1 MKNFEYVR
9 PVSVTQAVQA
19 LNQRGAMPMAG
30 GMDMVPGMQDD
41 VISTE
46 RVVNLKSIQE
56 EAVRGIRETGDG
68 VLIGALTTLTEIAEH
83 PVLASRYTALT
94 EATVE
99 VGSPQI
105 RNVGTLGG
113 NLCQRPRCWYF
124 RNEHYKCLKKGG
136 PLCFAADDDAENQYN
151 AILGGGP
158 AYIVHPSNCASAVV
172 ALNATMHITGPDGS
186 RAVHADDFFVLPTER
201 LLQENVLRQGELITH
216 VEIPTPPE
224 GHRSAFL
231 ETSERA
237 GFDWGISGAAVSGVV
252 ANGVITNPRIVLYA
266 VAPIPWRARD
276 AEEAIDGKA
285 LTEDA
290 IRAAADAALVGA
302 EPLSNNA
309 YKVPL
314 TKTMV
319 RRALARLA

>member
-9 PVSVTQAVQA
+9 PNSVAQAVQA
-19 LNQRGAMPMAG
+19 LDQRGAMPIAG
-30 GMDMVPGMQDD
+30 GMDMVPGMQDN
-41 VISTE
+41 VIVAD
-46 RVVNLKSIQE
+46 RVVNLKSIDDE
-56 EAVRGIRETGDG
+56 RMRGIRGADG
-68 VLIGALTTLTEIAEH
+68 GIAVGALTTLAEIAGHGEI
-83 PVLASRYTALT
+83 ASHLPALS
-94 EATVE
+94 EAASE

-124 RNEHYKCLKKGG
+124 RHEEYKCLKKGG
-136 PLCFAADDDAENQYN
+136 PRCFAADEEAENQYN

-158 AYIVHPSNCASAVV
+158 AYIVHPSNCASALV
-172 ALNATMHITGPDGS
+172 ALDATFHITGTDGD
-186 RAVHADDFFVLPTER
+186 RAVAADDFFVLPTER
-201 LLQENVLRQGELITH
+201 LMQENVLDRGEIITH
-216 VEIPTPPE
+216 VTIPSPAE
-224 GHRSAFL
+224 GSGSAFL

-237 GFDWGISGAAVSGVV
+237 GFDWGISGAAVAGTVTDGVV
-252 ANGVITNPRIVLYA
+252 TNARIVLYA
-266 VAPIPWRARD
+266 VAPIPWRARE
-276 AEEAIDGKA
+276 AEAALNGKP
-285 LTEDA
+285 LTEDN
-290 IRAAADAALVGA
+290 IRAAAETALADA

>member
-1 MKNFEYVR
+1 MRNFEYVR
-9 PVSVTQAVQA
+9 PASVAEAVQA
-19 LNQRGAMPMAG
+19 LDRRDAMPLAG
-30 GMDMVPGMQDD
+30 GKDMVPGMQDN
-41 VISTE
+41 VISAD
-46 RVVNLKSIQE
+46 RVVNLKSIE
-56 EAVRGIRETGDG
+56 DEGMRGIRETASG
-68 VLIGALTTLTEIAEH
+68 VSIGALTTLTEIAEH
-83 PVLASRYTALT
+83 PLLASRYAVLT
-94 EATVE
+94 EAAAE

-136 PLCFAADDDAENQYN
+136 PRCFAADDDAENQYN

-158 AYIVHPSNCASAVV
+158 AYIVHPSNCASALV

-186 RAVHADDFFVLPTER
+186 RAVHADDFFVLPIER
-201 LLQENVLRQGELITH
+201 LTQEIVLRQGELVTH
-216 VEIPTPPE
+216 VEIPAAPD
-224 GHRSAFL
+224 GHKSAFL

-237 GFDWGISGAAVSGVV
+237 GFDWGISGAAVAGVV
-252 ANGVITNPRIVLYA
+252 RNGVISAPRIVLYA
-266 VAPIPWRARD
+266 VAPIPWRARE
-276 AEEAIDGKA
+276 AESELDGKQ
-285 LTEDA
+285 LTE
-290 IRAAADAALVGA
+290 AAVHAAGETALLGA

>member
-9 PVSVTQAVQA
+9 PGSVAQAVQA
-19 LNQRGAMPMAG
+19 LDQRGAMPLAG
-30 GMDMVPGMQDD
+30 GMDMVPGMQDN
-41 VISTE
+41 VIDAD
-46 RVVNLKSIQE
+46 RVVNLKSIQDDGI
-56 EAVRGIRETGDG
+56 RGIRETDG
-68 VLIGALTTLTEIAEH
+68 GLVIGALTTLTEIAEH
-83 PVLASRYTALT
+83 PVVQSQYAALA
-94 EATVE
+94 EATLE

-124 RNEHYKCLKKGG
+124 RSEHYKCLKKGG
-136 PLCFAADDDAENQYN
+136 PRCFAADDEAENQYN

-158 AYIVHPSNCASAVV
+158 AYIVHPSNCASALV
-172 ALNATMHITGPDGS
+172 ALNATFHVAGPDGP

-201 LLQENVLRQGELITH
+201 LLQENVLRQGEIVTH
-216 VEIPTPPE
+216 VEIPEPPD
-224 GHRSAFL
+224 GSKSAFL

-237 GFDWGISGAAVSGVV
+237 GFDWGISGAAVAGVV
-252 ANGVITNPRIVLYA
+252 RDGVITSPRIVLYA
-266 VAPIPWRARD
+266 VAPIPWRATD
-276 AEEAIDGKA
+276 AEAEIDGKP
-285 LTEDA
+285 LNEGN
-290 IRAAADAALVGA
+290 IRAAGEAALAGA
-302 EPLSNNA
+302 EPLSNNG

>member
-30 GMDMVPGMQDD
+30 GMDMVPGMQDN

-136 PLCFAADDDAENQYN
+136 PRCFAADDDAENQYN

>member
-9 PVSVTQAVQA
+9 PDSVAQAVQA
-19 LNQRGAMPMAG
+19 LDRRGAMPLAG
-30 GMDMVPGMQDD
+30 GMDMVPGMQDN
-41 VISTE
+41 VIIAD
-46 RVVNLKSIQE
+46 RVVNLKSIRDDG
-56 EAVRGIRETGDG
+56 VRGIRETDYGL
-68 VLIGALTTLTEIAEH
+68 VIGALTTLTEIAEH
-83 PVLASRYTALT
+83 PVVQSHYAALA

-105 RNVGTLGG
+105 RNAGTLGG

-124 RNEHYKCLKKGG
+124 RNEHYNCLKKGG
-136 PLCFAADDDAENQYN
+136 PRCFAADDDAENQYN

-158 AYIVHPSNCASAVV
+158 AYIVHPSNCASALV
-172 ALNATMHITGPDGS
+172 ALDATFHVAGPDGP

-201 LLQENVLRQGELITH
+201 LLQENVLRQGEIVTH
-216 VEIPTPPE
+216 VEIAAPAD
-224 GHRSAFL
+224 GAKSAFL
-231 ETSERA
+231 ETAERA

-252 ANGVITNPRIVLYA
+252 RDGVINGPRIVLYA

-276 AEEAIDGKA
+276 AEALIDGKP

-290 IRAAADAALVGA
+290 IRAAGEAALAGA
-302 EPLSNNA
+302 EPLSNNG